1 MTPKTT
7 SFVIQLA
14 ASVTTLL
21 GVYYGT
27 TTVAGSSWYIA
38 SQVLWWAIMVR
49 DKLWGL
55 LPLNIA
61 MAGVLAYNLSKAISS

>member
-1 MTPKTT
+1 MNRKTT
-7 SFVIQLA
+7 SFVIQLG
-14 ASVTTLL
+14 ASITTLL

-27 TTVAGSSWYIA
+27 TTATGSLWYIA
-38 SQVLWWAIMVR
+38 SQALWWAIMVR

-61 MAGVLAYNLSKAISS
+61 MAIVLVHNLIKALNG